1 MSDFEN
7 LQRIIRLKKYEAPSE
22 DFVED
27 FVARFRERQRSEL
40 LRQSARG
47 LLWERCVTFWENMVS
62 PKWTMAAATTAVL
75 AIFSWGIWVTA
86 DGDSSLISG
95 SMIASADPLPA
106 ALSAQPQ
113 LAVQS
118 ELIREVDHSSDDL
131 EIEGVLL
138 LSRHFE
144 GDEMVNSTM
153 TENVAKIS
161 GDTLPISFQLEPR
174 ATDIIR

>member
-7 LQRIIRLKKYEAPSE
+7 LQRIIRLKKYETPTE

-62 PKWTMAAATTAVL
+62 PKWTMAAVTAAVV
-75 AIFSWGIWVTA
+75 AIASWGVWVTT
-86 DGDSSLISG
+86 DGTSSTVSG
-95 SMIASADPLPA
+95 AMIASADPLPA
-106 ALSAQPQ
+106 ALSQQPQ
-113 LAVQS
+113 LAVHS
-118 ELIREVDHSSDDL
+118 ELIREVDQGANEL

-144 GDEMVNSTM
+144 SDEIVNPTL
-153 TENVAKIS
+153 TESVAKIS
-161 GDTLPISFQLEPR
+161 ADALPISYQLEPR
-174 ATDIIR
+174 TSSVIR

>member
-7 LQRIIRLKKYEAPSE
+7 LQRIIRLKKYESPND
-22 DFVED
+22 DFLED

-47 LLWERCVTFWENMVS
+47 LLWERCVTFWENLVS
-62 PKWTMAAATTAVL
+62 PKWTMAAVTASVL
-75 AIFSWGIWVTA
+75 VICSWGLWITA
-86 DGDSSLISG
+86 GGTSSLMPA
-95 SMIASADPLPA
+95 SMIASADPLPS
-106 ALSAQPQ
+106 ALSSQPQ

-118 ELIREVDHSSDDL
+118 ELIRELDHSADEL

-144 GDEMVNSTM
+144 GDEIVNPTI
-153 TENVAKIS
+153 TDNIAKIS
-161 GDTLPISFQLEPR
+161 GDALPISYQLEPR
-174 ATDIIR
+174 STNVIR